1 MEDLKGLIL
10 SGGAGTRLRPITHT
24 SAKQLVPV
32 ANKPVLF
39 YGIEALVEAG
49 IREIG
54 VIIAPETGE
63 EIRHAAGDGS
73 DFGASITYIEQE
85 APLGLAHALLTAE
98 EYLGQ
103 SPFVMYLGDN
113 LLRDGITDLVVV
125 FRRSEPDALILLTRV
140 DDPSSYGVAE
150 LNGERVIRLV
160 EKPKDPPSDLALVG
174 VYMFTPSIFEAAH
187 SIEPSGR
194 GELEITDAIDSLIAT
209 DRRVESH
216 IVKGWWKDTGK
227 LEDMLEANRLVL
239 EDIKPRIDGELDS
252 ESRVEGR
259 VAIEKGARLE
269 RTVVRGPAIIGA
281 DTQLTDSYIGPYTAI
296 DRDVVIIG
304 SEVEHSIVL
313 AGSSIRNLHARMEA
327 SLLGK
332 NVSLSR
338 SEGMPKTL
346 RFLVGDNADISIP

>member
-1 MEDLKGLIL
+1 LIL

-49 IREIG
+49 ITEIG

-63 EIRHAAGDGS
+63 EIRQAAGDGS

-98 EYLGQ
+98 DYLGQ

-113 LLRDGITDLVVV
+113 LLRDGITDLVEG

-150 LNGERVIRLV
+150 LNGERVVRLV
-160 EKPKDPPSDLALVG
+160 EKPRDPPSDLALVG
-174 VYMFTPSIFEAAH
+174 VYMFTPAIFEAAH
-187 SIEPSGR
+187 SIKPSGR
-194 GELEITDAIDSLIAT
+194 GELEITDAIDTLIES

-239 EDIKPRIDGELDS
+239 EDIEPRIDGELDA

-259 VAIEKGARLE
+259 VAIEKGAKLE

-281 DTQLTDSYIGPYTAI
+281 GARLTDSYIGPYTAI
-296 DRDVVIIG
+296 ERDVVITG

-313 AGSSIRNLHARMEA
+313 AGSSIRDLQARMEA

-338 SEGMPKTL
+338 SQGMPKTL

>member
-49 IREIG
+49 ITEIG

-63 EIRHAAGDGS
+63 EIRQAAGDGS

-98 EYLGQ
+98 DYLGQ

-113 LLRDGITDLVVV
+113 LLRDGITDLVEG

-150 LNGERVIRLV
+150 LNGERVVRLV
-160 EKPKDPPSDLALVG
+160 EKPRDPPSDLALVG
-174 VYMFTPSIFEAAH
+174 VYMFTPAIFEAAH
-187 SIEPSGR
+187 SIKPSGR
-194 GELEITDAIDSLIAT
+194 GELEITDAIDTLIES

-239 EDIKPRIDGELDS
+239 EDIEPRIDGELDA

-259 VAIEKGARLE
+259 VAIEKGAKLE

-281 DTQLTDSYIGPYTAI
+281 GARLTDSYIGPYTAI
-296 DRDVVIIG
+296 ERDVVITG

-313 AGSSIRNLHARMEA
+313 AGSSIRDLQARMEA

-338 SEGMPKTL
+338 SQGMPKTL